1 MSQPNPENRSFTPP
15 INLAADLSGSQP
27 KDLITPYLRAKIMS
41 ARPEELRML
50 LLDGAVRFARQAQE
64 GLATKNFEQ
73 SYVGITKCRDIV
85 VELMTSIREEHNPE
99 LAKNVKALYS
109 FIFTELTEAN
119 MARSAERMS
128 KIVELLEYERETW
141 ALLLDKCAAERA
153 AANGGQQ
160 SAGPAVAG
168 STEETPRRISLSA

>member
-1 MSQPNPENRSFTPP
+1 MSQANTPTSKESGTFTPP
-15 INLAADLSGSQP
+15 INLGADISSNQP

-64 GLATKNFEQ
+64 GLATKNFEL
-73 SYVGITKCRDIV
+73 SYIGIAKCRDIV
-85 VELMTSIREEHNPE
+85 VELMTSIKEEHNPD

-119 MARSAERMS
+119 LARSADRMA
-128 KIVELLEYERETW
+128 KIVDLLEYERETW
-141 ALLLDKCAAERA
+141 ALLLDKFAAERGA
-153 AANGGQQ
+153 AK
-160 SAGPAVAG
+160 PAADTDQLG
-168 STEETPRRISLSA
+168 RISLSA

>member
-1 MSQPNPENRSFTPP
+1 MSQSQPHPSHSTFTPP
-15 INLAADLSGSQP
+15 INLAADTPTSQP

-50 LLDGAVRFARQAQE
+50 LLDGAVRFARQAQD

-85 VELMTSIREEHNPE
+85 VELMTSIREDHNPD
-99 LAKNVKALYS
+99 LAKNIKALYS

-119 MARSAERMS
+119 LARSAERMT

-141 ALLLDKCAAERA
+141 ALLLDKVAAERA
-153 AANGGQQ
+153 NAAPQTD
-160 SAGPAVAG
+160 ATDGPSG
-168 STEETPRRISLSA
+168 RISLSA

>member
-1 MSQPNPENRSFTPP
+1 MSQPSPDKLPFTPP
-15 INLAADLSGSQP
+15 INLAADLPSTQP

-64 GLATKNFEQ
+64 GLSTKNFEQ
-73 SYVGITKCRDIV
+73 SYIGITKCRDIV
-85 VELMTSIREEHNPE
+85 VELMTSIKEDHNPD
-99 LAKNVKALYS
+99 LARNIKALYS

-119 MARSAERMS
+119 LARSADRMA

-141 ALLLDKCAAERA
+141 ALLLDKVAAERA
-153 AANGGQQ
+153 TAAPQ
-160 SAGPAVAG
+160 SDASDGPSG
-168 STEETPRRISLSA
+168 RISLSA